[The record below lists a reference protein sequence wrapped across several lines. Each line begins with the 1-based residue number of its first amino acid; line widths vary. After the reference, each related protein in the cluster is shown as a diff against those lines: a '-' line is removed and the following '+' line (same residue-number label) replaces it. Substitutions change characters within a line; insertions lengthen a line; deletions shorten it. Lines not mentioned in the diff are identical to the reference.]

1 MKSKL
6 LIVFVLFFAQQ
17 AYSQIGAGTTLI
29 GGSFQFSS
37 NENADFQEIRILPN
51 AQYFLNENISIGGT
65 VGFATS
71 RNNLGQD
78 VYGRTNTIL
87 ISPEA
92 RYHIDLGENL
102 KFYGAVNVGL
112 GFGGTVGI
120 DGNNRTNEN
129 DISTLDFSINPGIL
143 FTPGSKVGFNFE
155 LNLISFNRYAVSNP
169 NTNTTTVT
177 NRINLGINTF
187 VPTIGLY
194 YILGN

>member
-1 MKSKL
+1 MKGKL
-6 LIVFVLFFAQQ
+6 LILFVLLTVQQ
-17 AYSQIGAGTTLI
+17 AYSQIGTGDVLI
-29 GGSFQFSS
+29 GGSFQYQNIES
-37 NENADFQEIRILPN
+37 ADFQEIRILPN
-51 AQYFLNENISIGGT
+51 VQYFLNDNISIGGT
-65 VGFATS
+65 VGFVTS

-87 ISPEA
+87 VSPEA
-92 RYHIDLGENL
+92 RYHIDLGDNL
-102 KFYGAVNVGL
+102 KFYGAANLGL

-120 DGNNRTNEN
+120 DGNDRTDGN
-129 DISTLDFSINPGIL
+129 DISTFDFSINPGIL

-187 VPTIGLY
+187 TPTFGLY